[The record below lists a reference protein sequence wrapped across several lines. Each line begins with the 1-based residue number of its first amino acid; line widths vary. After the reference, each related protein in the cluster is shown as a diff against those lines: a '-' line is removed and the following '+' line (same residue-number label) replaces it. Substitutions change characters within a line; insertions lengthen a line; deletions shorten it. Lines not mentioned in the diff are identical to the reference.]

1 MNVTHILGA
10 VMLWLLCVLFR
21 QPLESHPITH
31 VLVQL
36 PALAW
41 CGWLLARNSSI
52 GLSVARQS
60 WNQGGFAA
68 LLAALFLIIF
78 WMLPN
83 SIDAALTK
91 PNMNVFKYLS
101 VPLGVGAALATGWPR
116 AHPILKGFLKA
127 NAISMLAIL
136 AFLYTHAPVR
146 ICNAYLVVD
155 QEQLGYG
162 FLYTA
167 IGLSILWTAP
177 LVPPQQERRLSDQH
191 RARQEVFDAK

>member
-1 MNVTHILGA
+1 MNSASIFGA
-10 VMLWLLCVLFR
+10 GMLFFLCVLFR
-21 QPLESHPITH
+21 QPLESHPVSH

-41 CGWLLARNSSI
+41 CGWLMARNSSI
-52 GLSVARQS
+52 GLTVTRQS
-60 WNQGGFAA
+60 WNRGGFAA
-68 LLAALFLIIF
+68 LLAALFFITY
-78 WMLPN
+78 WMLPK

-91 PNMNVFKYLS
+91 PSMNVFKFVS
-101 VPLGVGAALATGWPR
+101 VPLGVGMALAIGWPH

-162 FLYTA
+162 FLYAA
-167 IGLSILWTAP
+167 IGLAILWTAP
-177 LVPPQQERRLSDQH
+177 LVSPQQDRRPSDGHHAH
-191 RARQEVFDAK
+191 REVLDAK